1 MASRL
6 EEKMA
11 RFRKRN
17 EKKNNKNDGS
27 RIKGIFHSW
36 KDGDNVLRFIGE
48 FLEVRTHF
56 IAPNSKM
63 KAKGFCPMDRFQ
75 GENKLPQVVNCAN
88 WDLETDTEID
98 GGCVICKL
106 NKISRDILYGGN
118 HEIDDDDKA
127 FLDDLRRNSNARVGL
142 KWNVIER
149 SDPYVSKV
157 DDKGNEEQVLGLK
170 IASVGME
177 AFKDIDGIFEQLQFD
192 LTDPEKGIDISVNK
206 GHNGTRPVYSA
217 NAVLSGLAIKQTP
230 LTEEELELD
239 KHDLLAICGRQTDQ
253 SAIFE
258 SLRSDLKEMIE
269 DVESEDEDEE
279 DESFGEMQPEEA
291 EDEVV
296 IDEEEEEVKPKSKR
310 KEKVVDE
317 DEDDEWDDD
326 EEEEEVKSKS
336 KRKEEVVDE
345 DEDDEW
351 DDDEEEE
358 EVKPVRK
365 ARPKKK

>member
-11 RFRKRN
+11 KFRKRN

-27 RIKGIFHSW
+27 RIKGIFHNW
-36 KDGDNVLRFIGE
+36 KDGENVLRFIGE

-88 WDLETDTEID
+88 WDLETDEEVD

-106 NKISRDILYGGN
+106 NKLSRDILYGGN

-127 FLDDLRRNSNARVGL
+127 FLDDLRRSSNARVGL

-192 LTDPEKGIDISVNK
+192 LTDSVKGIDISVNK

-230 LTEEELELD
+230 LSEEELELD
-239 KHDLLAICGRQTDQ
+239 QHDLLAICGRQTDQ
-253 SAIFE
+253 AAIFE

-269 DVESEDEDEE
+269 DVESDDEDEVEEEEEVTPEVAEVEVEEEVEEEVEVAKPKSKTKRKVVEEVEDEDEDDDWDDD
-279 DESFGEMQPEEA
+279 DE
-291 EDEVV
+291 
-296 IDEEEEEVKPKSKR
+296 DEEEEE
-310 KEKVVDE
+310 
-317 DEDDEWDDD
+317 
-326 EEEEEVKSKS
+326 
-336 KRKEEVVDE
+336 EVV
-345 DEDDEW
+345 
-351 DDDEEEE
+351 
-358 EVKPVRK
+358 PVRK
-365 ARPKKK
+365 TRPKKK